1 MTPSRAANAYRK
13 IDLESAPK
21 PQILERLLERLL
33 ADLATARA
41 AIVQRDI
48 EGKAHALSHAKQIL
62 VQLKVSL
69 DPSVAPELCANL
81 ARLYDY
87 ANERINTANLKMS
100 VAALDDAKRVL
111 GAVSEAFLGGRER

>member
-21 PQILERLLERLL
+21 HQILERLLERLL
-33 ADLATARA
+33 ADLATARV
-41 AIVQRDI
+41 AIAKRDI
-48 EGKAHALSHAKQIL
+48 EGKAHALNHAKEIL

-87 ANERINTANLKMS
+87 ANERINAANLKLS
-100 VAALDDAKRVL
+100 VPAIDDAARII
-111 GAVSEAFLGGRER
+111 GAVSTAFHGER